1 MIRQSDSIDQLAAA
15 LVEAGKGFGDA
26 VKDRKNP
33 QLKNDYATLPSVL
46 AAVAGPLSRNGLRIV
61 QFPDEM
67 VDNRVTLTTRLLHAS
82 GQWME
87 ATASTPIAGYRGS
100 GADENKGLN
109 GPQAGGISLT
119 YLRRYVIMGL
129 CGIVQEDEDR
139 AAPPADDDAD
149 GCEPPRQPEQRQRQ
163 PDREPEPDR
172 QQQEP
177 PINVAGFISAMQD
190 VDAGWTREALQR
202 VAQCPL
208 ENLARAGA
216 TAMLADAKAGKI
228 RPPKPNNQQPANGGE
243 DDIP

>member
-1 MIRQSDSIDQLAAA
+1 MIRQSDSIDLLAAA

-26 VKDRKNP
+26 VKDRTNP
-33 QLKNDYATLPSVL
+33 QLKNDYATLPSIL
-46 AAVAGPLSRNGLRIV
+46 AAVEGPLSRNGLRLV
-61 QFPDEM
+61 QLPGEM

-82 GQWME
+82 GQWIE

-119 YLRRYVIMGL
+119 YLRRYAIMAL
-129 CGIVQEDEDR
+129 CGIVQQDEDH

-149 GCEPPRQPEQRQRQ
+149 GCEPLRQ
-163 PDREPEPDR
+163 PDR
-172 QQQEP
+172 QQEP
-177 PINVAGFISAMQD
+177 PLNVAAFIEAMQA

-208 ENLARAGA
+208 ERLPRAGA
-216 TAMLADAKAGKI
+216 SAMLADAKAGEI
-228 RPPKPNNQQPANGGE
+228 RPPKPNNNQQTANGGE
-243 DDIP
+243 DGIP